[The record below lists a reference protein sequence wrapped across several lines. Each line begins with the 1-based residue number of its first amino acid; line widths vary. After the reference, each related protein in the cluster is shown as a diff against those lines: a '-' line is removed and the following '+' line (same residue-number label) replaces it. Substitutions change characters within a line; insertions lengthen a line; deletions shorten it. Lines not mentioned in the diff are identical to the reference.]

1 MLRAPSSLARNEL
14 RVLLAA
20 GRFAFYSTAA
30 KWPSPVPCKT
40 LSMCCAGCSARQR
53 LCPVLF
59 MDQDST
65 NCCHF
70 LALRWCWYW
79 YFAPHRL
86 SKPVLN
92 RGTRLCIPAALNLHA
107 SSPQARGLVPIKMQQ
122 VLSEDIDKLSHIRGA
137 GLFYSTWISLGVS
150 FICSVPD
157 SPHHFKLPKLTL
169 RMHSGVF
176 LVSPRRE
183 PQWKSSLWVFWWN

>member
-1 MLRAPSSLARNEL
+1 MVFTGNKKPSVCSVLRPPRRSMNSEFCYRTEDLPFTQQQQNGP
-14 RVLLAA
+14 VLYLVKHWAC
-20 GRFAFYSTAA
+20 
-30 KWPSPVPCKT
+30 VV
-40 LSMCCAGCSARQR
+40 R

-65 NCCHF
+65 NSCHF
-70 LALRWCWYW
+70 LALHWYWYW

-107 SSPQARGLVPIKMQQ
+107 SSLQARGLVPIKMQQ
-122 VLSEDIDKLSHIRGA
+122 VLSEDIDKPSHIRGA

-150 FICSVPD
+150 FICFVPD

-169 RMHSGVF
+169 RMH
-176 LVSPRRE
+176 
-183 PQWKSSLWVFWWN
+183 